1 MKYLGHNI
9 PFFMENSLIVLK
21 GIKDDI
27 EAINL
32 LTAYNYDGSTIETGL
47 NVHTIA
53 AEFESRQILIHGE
66 LLNTGKEFQ
75 SLSKAARI
83 EFKDYAKL
91 IDLEYVSS
99 EDNPL
104 RALANDVIKDR
115 GKLTWLKKAKE
126 YYHYVLKSESIISR
140 ISIYNLTRERIEAA
154 LNNVAAVENTK
165 AKYFRLKGDAEEAIR
180 KRDKALRDLETWMK
194 KLISVCRIAFKD
206 RPQFLEKL
214 GILVL
219 SDGYKRARTKTKTK
233 DNEAPK

>member
-9 PFFMENSLIVLK
+9 PFFMENSLIVLNS
-21 GIKDDI
+21 IKDDI
-27 EAINL
+27 EAINM
-32 LTAYNYDGSTIETGL
+32 LTAYNYDGSTIENGR
-47 NVHTIA
+47 NVHSIA
-53 AEFESRQILIHGE
+53 AELESRQIDIHGQ

-75 SLSKAARI
+75 SLSKTARI

-126 YYHYVLKSESIISR
+126 YYYYVLKSDSIISR
-140 ISIYNLTRERIEAA
+140 ISIYGLTRQRIENA
-154 LNNVAAVENTK
+154 LNNITTVEETK

-180 KRDKALRDLETWMK
+180 SRDHALRELETWMK

-219 SDGYKRARTKTKTK
+219 SDGYKRAKRKAGKK
-233 DNEAPK
+233 EEAAK

>member
-9 PFFMENSLIVLK
+9 TFFIENSLIVLT

-32 LTAYNYDGSTIETGL
+32 LTAFNYDGSTIETGL

-53 AEFESRQILIHGE
+53 AELESRQILIHGE
-66 LLNTGKEFQ
+66 LLNTGNEFK
-75 SLSKAARI
+75 SLYNAARI
-83 EFKDYAKL
+83 QFNDYRKL
-91 IDLEYVSS
+91 IDLEYDSR

-104 RALANDVIKDR
+104 RALANDCIYEK
-115 GKLTWLKKAKE
+115 GKYAWLKKAKE
-126 YYHYVLKSESIISR
+126 YYYYVLKSDSLISR

-154 LNNVAAVENTK
+154 LNNVAAVETAK

-180 KRDKALRDLETWMK
+180 KRDHALRELETWMK

-206 RPQFLEKL
+206 HPQFLEKL

-219 SDGYKRARTKTKTK
+219 SDGYKRAKRKTIKK
-233 DNEAPK
+233 EEAAK